1 MQPDRTEQQFTLPTT
16 TAPTTVPT
24 TTVPTGADGFRKGGP
39 GGDLLDALEAG
50 YFEQVGIT
58 GDFPSMAGT
67 WAG

>member
-1 MQPDRTEQQFTLPTT
+1 MQPDRTEQQFTFPTT
-16 TAPTTVPT
+16 TAPTTT
-24 TTVPTGADGFRKGGP
+24 APTGGGEFRKGGP